1 MKSLLTLLFIL
12 ILSSPAMAAGTSS
25 PLPPKGDP
33 RQKSRPAPAQ
43 ERADRITILS
53 IIPAQGE
60 PGVTVTLSGA
70 GFTEGTT
77 VFLGS
82 TEIPTRIIGPKQLSF
97 DIPRLAAGLY
107 ALFLKTEDGSTS
119 KTYSFSVQPLKPVAT
134 SLSPDSIP
142 SCTMGG
148 SRDVTINGRNFQEG
162 ALVLFDGGAIRSRF
176 LSAEGMAFSVPAVK
190 GGIHQ
195 IQVKN
200 PEETVSTPLALMV
213 DTRPE
218 ITSISTGEDH
228 VNYYE
233 LIIEGR
239 NFLQGSVLVVDG
251 MRISGS
257 NPAPGDRDRLIYM
270 DCTRLIY
277 QRYPADPSAKALRVQ
292 VVNPGNEDS
301 PVITVSTP

>member
-1 MKSLLTLLFIL
+1 MKSLLTLLFIF
-12 ILSSPAMAAGTSS
+12 ILACPAMAAGTSS
-25 PLPPKGDP
+25 PLPPKYEP
-33 RQKSRPAPAQ
+33 RAKSQPVPVQ
-43 ERADRITILS
+43 ERKDRITILS

-60 PGVTVTLSGA
+60 PGMSVTLSGS

-77 VFLGS
+77 VFLGN
-82 TEIPTRIIGPKQLSF
+82 TEIPAGIIGPKQLSF
-97 DIPRLAAGLY
+97 DIPSLAAGLY
-107 ALFLKTEDGSTS
+107 ALFLKTGDGSTS
-119 KTYSFSVQPLKPVAT
+119 KTYSFAILPQKPVAT
-134 SLSPDSIP
+134 ELSPDSVP
-142 SCTMGG
+142 ACTMDD
-148 SRDVTINGRNFQEG
+148 SREVSINGRNFREG
-162 ALVLFDGGAIRSRF
+162 ALVLFDGGVIKSSV
-176 LSAEGMAFSVPAVK
+176 LSEEEISFTVPAVK

-213 DTRPE
+213 DSRPE
-218 ITSISTGEDH
+218 ITSISPGEEH

-233 LIIEGR
+233 LILEGR

-251 MRISGS
+251 MRISGGT
-257 NPAPGDRDRLIYM
+257 PAPGDRDRLIYM

-277 QRYPADPSAKALRVQ
+277 QRYPADPTPKTLRVQ

>member
-1 MKSLLTLLFIL
+1 MRSLLTLLFIFTL
-12 ILSSPAMAAGTSS
+12 ACPAMAAGTAS
-25 PLPPKGDP
+25 PLPPKYDP
-33 RQKSRPAPAQ
+33 RQKSRPAPVQ
-43 ERADRITILS
+43 ERKGGITILS

-60 PGVTVTLSGA
+60 PGMSVTLSGS
-70 GFTEGTT
+70 GFTEKTT
-77 VFLGS
+77 VYLGS
-82 TEIPTRIIGPKQLSF
+82 TEIPAQVFGPKQLSF
-97 DIPRLAAGLY
+97 EIPGLAAGLY
-107 ALFLKTEDGSTS
+107 ALFLKTDDGSTS
-119 KTYSFSVQPLKPVAT
+119 KTYSFAVQPRKPVAT
-134 SLSPDSIP
+134 ELSPDSVP
-142 SCTMGG
+142 ACTMGD
-148 SRDVTINGRNFQEG
+148 SREVTINGSNFREG
-162 ALVLFDGGAIRSRF
+162 ALVLFDGGVIKSSF
-176 LSAEGMAFSVPAVK
+176 LSEEEISFTVPAVK

-218 ITSISTGEDH
+218 ITSISPGEEH

-233 LIIEGR
+233 LILEGR

-251 MRISGS
+251 IRISGGT
-257 NPAPGDRDRLIYM
+257 PAPGDRDRLIYM

-277 QRYPADPSAKALRVQ
+277 QRYPADPTPKTLRVQ